1 MLILCFSDSHGNIEA
16 LSRALKKHPSAE
28 LILFLGDGLT
38 DAEYAALNTEG
49 KMWYAVR
56 GNCDITSSFM
66 SAPAKFTEQITLHG
80 KRLVLTHGHMHSAKS
95 SLYGLMELAGQTGA
109 DAVIF
114 GHTHTPTLEY
124 RMVGD
129 RPVYFFNPSTL
140 KEDYFTKPT
149 YGLIEIDDHGIKFTH
164 EALS

>member
-1 MLILCFSDSHGNIEA
+1 MLILCFSDSHGNTEA
-16 LSRALKKHPSAE
+16 LTRALKKHPRAE
-28 LILFLGDGLT
+28 LVFFLGDGLT
-38 DAEYAALNTEG
+38 DAEYAALNTEH

-56 GNCDITSSFM
+56 GNCDITASFM

-95 SLYGLMELAGQTGA
+95 SLYGLMELAEQTGA

-124 RMVGD
+124 RTVGSLS
-129 RPVYFFNPSTL
+129 VYFFNPGSL
-140 KEDYFTKPT
+140 KDDYFSGAT

-164 EALS
+164 EALK